1 MIRDNMF
8 VETFL
13 IEAEEGNLSEA
24 DKAEY
29 RRPFAAPG
37 EDRRPTLTWPRQI
50 PIDGSPADVD
60 ATVRAFS
67 AWLAES
73 DVPKLWVRGD
83 PGFITN
89 GRFAEFCAGLR
100 NQTDVRVKGRHFL
113 QESSGPEIGD
123 AVASFVRDLRR

>member
-89 GRFAEFCAGLR
+89 GRFA
-100 NQTDVRVKGRHFL
+100 
-113 QESSGPEIGD
+113 
-123 AVASFVRDLRR
+123 